1 MKIDLIHT
9 KTLKICQILTHIL
22 CCLLQ
27 GYQGEKMLLCTSVI
41 HRYNYIE
48 YNTKLVYKV
57 RAQLSI

>member
-27 GYQGEKMLLCTSVI
+27 GYQREKMLLCTTVI
-41 HRYNYIE
+41 HR
-48 YNTKLVYKV
+48 
-57 RAQLSI
+57 